1 MKSEPMKSEPA
12 KSEPMSS
19 DATKSEKGRTGV
31 DRRGFLRS
39 IGKGAAGGAAVAA
52 GSVVGLAPGA
62 ADASESKADR
72 VKKRYRESDHV
83 KAFYRTNR
91 Y

>member
-1 MKSEPMKSEPA
+1 MTKGSKPA
-12 KSEPMSS
+12 
-19 DATKSEKGRTGV
+19 DV

-39 IGKGAAGGAAVAA
+39 LGGAGAVAA
-52 GSVVGLAPGA
+52 AAVGSVVAPTPA
-62 ADASESKADR
+62 AATESEADR
-72 VKKRYRESDHV
+72 KKARYKETDHV

>member
-1 MKSEPMKSEPA
+1 M
-12 KSEPMSS
+12 
-19 DATKSEKGRTGV
+19 TKGSKPDGV

-39 IGKGAAGGAAVAA
+39 VGGAGAVAA
-52 GSVVGLAPGA
+52 AAVSSVVAPTPA
-62 ADASESKADR
+62 EASENEADR
-72 VKKRYRESDHV
+72 KKARYKESDHV

>member
-1 MKSEPMKSEPA
+1 MKSNNTDRKS
-12 KSEPMSS
+12 
-19 DATKSEKGRTGV
+19 V

-39 IGKGAAGGAAVAA
+39 IGGASVAGAAVA
-52 GSVVGLAPGA
+52 VGA
-62 ADASESKADR
+62 APQVEAAENDTEMKKA
-72 VKKRYRESDHV
+72 RYRETDHV